1 MDGIINETQP
11 VQISSDLLET
21 RVLRMLDEKG
31 VIDLDVLIQM
41 LPEYSW
47 NQIFHSVDQLARIK
61 KIVLRRDHYKYT
73 LFGQGPSG
81 PDLQDV
87 VAA

>member
-1 MDGIINETQP
+1 MDGIIHETQP

-81 PDLQDV
+81 PDWQDV